1 MVTFVLA
8 GVLGS
13 VLAVGEVAS
22 GSDQAK
28 ALPSGGSGAAVAER
42 VLAHQPARANTPYD
56 RLFTVLADAGEAV
69 GPHRVIRFG
78 QTKTPD
84 VAPDPA
90 EGGPCRL
97 VAPSDQKDIDPGIF
111 APLRDT
117 NINFTIRR
125 IVPKGCIDPGIFI
138 PKRQK

>member
-13 VLAVGEVAS
+13 VLAVGEAAFQF
-22 GSDQAK
+22 DQAN
-28 ALPSGGSGAAVAER
+28 AMPSAGGGGAAVAGVVVET
-42 VLAHQPARANTPYD
+42 PARVSAPYT
-56 RLFTVLADAGEAV
+56 RLFGRPAEAGAAV
-69 GPHRVIRFG
+69 GAQPLIRFE
-78 QTKTPD
+78 QHLDVMPD
-84 VAPDPA
+84 SA
-90 EGGPCRL
+90 ESGPCRL
-97 VAPSDQKDIDPGIF
+97 VVPSDQKDIDPGIF